1 MVFKADYQLHRW
13 SASLK
18 AEAGRIDGQYGTALV
33 ARIENG
39 LAARHRDAVKTALL
53 EMYVVLLRELLEALW
68 QHLDRPEATAALYP
82 FVLRYYSV
90 NLEGHLNT
98 SRPLAATT
106 ARAALDAM
114 ARAFGDP
121 ETGAP
126 PAPEGFDRQR
136 RRLLRVLGEVV
147 ARP

>member
-1 MVFKADYQLHRW
+1 M
-13 SASLK
+13 
-18 AEAGRIDGQYGTALV
+18 
-33 ARIENG
+33 
-39 LAARHRDAVKTALL
+39 
-53 EMYVVLLRELLEALW
+53 
-68 QHLDRPEATAALYP
+68 
-82 FVLRYYSV
+82 LRYYSV

-136 RRLLRVLGEVV
+136 RRLLRVLGEAV